1 MANISSFMSMLKFRF
16 VSLGLGLCF
25 LGFILGCDSNKTVS
39 DQDVFRYNAHENIN
53 TLDPAFARDLRSIWA
68 MNQIFN
74 GLVRLDDQLNIQPDI
89 ASSWEI
95 LDQGR
100 TYKFTL
106 RNDVYFHESEVLF
119 GDQKTRRVIAQD
131 FVYSFERLQDPK
143 IASPGLWTLEHVSSY
158 EAVNDSVFLI
168 KLKKPFSPFLGV
180 LSMKYLSV
188 VPKELKHAHQYAVG
202 TKPVGTGPFYLKA
215 WMPNLKM
222 VLRKNSN
229 YFERDQNGN
238 PLPYLEAVSIS
249 FFPDKQSEFLLFLQ
263 GKLDMLNSLDV
274 SYKDELLNK
283 KGQLQDRYK
292 NKYQLLRSPFLNT
305 EYVGIY
311 MDAEIPEVKSKALR
325 QALNY
330 AIDREEMIQF
340 LKNNIGYPADQGFV
354 PKGLNT
360 KMNVTGYRYD
370 PEKAMELIKEFKKNH
385 NNKTPELTLSTDA
398 NYVDLCT
405 YLQHAYEKVGV
416 KLHIEVMP
424 PAALRQAKTNGKA
437 ALFRASWVADYPDP
451 ENYLLPFHSA
461 NFTPNGPNYTHFSN
475 TEFDQVYKN
484 IIQETD
490 IKLRNQKMTYLDQM
504 LIEEA
509 PFIVLYY
516 DEALRFVQPKVQ
528 GMTINPI
535 NMLDLRKV
543 YKD

>member
-1 MANISSFMSMLKFRF
+1 MSMLKFRF
-16 VSLGLGLCF
+16 VLLGLGLC
-25 LGFILGCDSNKTVS
+25 LVGLTISCNSNKPTS
-39 DQDVFRYNAHENIN
+39 DQDVFRYNTHENIN

-100 TYKFTL
+100 TYRFTL
-106 RNDVYFHESEVLF
+106 RNDVYFHESDALF
-119 GDQKTRRVIAQD
+119 GDLKTRRVIAQD

-143 IASPGLWTLEHVSSY
+143 LASPGLWTLEHVSNY
-158 EAVNDSVFLI
+158 EAVNDSVFVI

-188 VPKELKHAHQYAVG
+188 LPKELKHAHQYPVG
-202 TKPVGTGPFYLKA
+202 IKPIGTGPFYLKA

-229 YFERDQNGN
+229 YFESDQNGN

-249 FFPDKQSEFLLFLQ
+249 FVPDKQSEFLLFLQ
-263 GKLDMLNSLDV
+263 GKLDLLNSLDV

-305 EYVGIY
+305 EYIGIY
-311 MDAEIPEVKSKALR
+311 MDAEIPEVKSRALR

-354 PKGLNT
+354 PKGLNA

-424 PAALRQAKTNGKA
+424 PAALRQAKTNGKT

-461 NFTPNGPNYTHFSN
+461 NFTPNGPNYTHFSDA
-475 TEFDQVYKN
+475 EFDREYTN
-484 IIQETD
+484 IVQTTD
-490 IKLRNQKMTYLDQM
+490 AKLRNHKMTYLDQM

-509 PFIVLYY
+509 PFIILYY

>member
-1 MANISSFMSMLKFRF
+1 
-16 VSLGLGLCF
+16 
-25 LGFILGCDSNKTVS
+25 
-39 DQDVFRYNAHENIN
+39 
-53 TLDPAFARDLRSIWA
+53 
-68 MNQIFN
+68 
-74 GLVRLDDQLNIQPDI
+74 
-89 ASSWEI
+89 
-95 LDQGR
+95 
-100 TYKFTL
+100 
-106 RNDVYFHESEVLF
+106 
-119 GDQKTRRVIAQD
+119 
-131 FVYSFERLQDPK
+131 
-143 IASPGLWTLEHVSSY
+143 
-158 EAVNDSVFLI
+158 
-168 KLKKPFSPFLGV
+168 
-180 LSMKYLSV
+180 MKYLSV

-229 YFERDQNGN
+229 YFESDQNGN

-398 NYVDLCT
+398 NYVDLCA

>member
-1 MANISSFMSMLKFRF
+1 
-16 VSLGLGLCF
+16 
-25 LGFILGCDSNKTVS
+25 
-39 DQDVFRYNAHENIN
+39 
-53 TLDPAFARDLRSIWA
+53 
-68 MNQIFN
+68 
-74 GLVRLDDQLNIQPDI
+74 
-89 ASSWEI
+89 
-95 LDQGR
+95 
-100 TYKFTL
+100 
-106 RNDVYFHESEVLF
+106 
-119 GDQKTRRVIAQD
+119 
-131 FVYSFERLQDPK
+131 
-143 IASPGLWTLEHVSSY
+143 
-158 EAVNDSVFLI
+158 
-168 KLKKPFSPFLGV
+168 
-180 LSMKYLSV
+180 
-188 VPKELKHAHQYAVG
+188 
-202 TKPVGTGPFYLKA
+202 
-215 WMPNLKM
+215 
-222 VLRKNSN
+222 
-229 YFERDQNGN
+229 
-238 PLPYLEAVSIS
+238 
-249 FFPDKQSEFLLFLQ
+249 
-263 GKLDMLNSLDV
+263 
-274 SYKDELLNK
+274 
-283 KGQLQDRYK
+283 
-292 NKYQLLRSPFLNT
+292 
-305 EYVGIY
+305 
-311 MDAEIPEVKSKALR
+311 
-325 QALNY
+325 
-330 AIDREEMIQF
+330 MIQF